1 MIFYKNVL
9 QPAYQSPQIN
19 YKMKKLNDTAIA
31 VLAIVST
38 ILSYLSWGLMALM
51 VLLVPPIDN
60 TNLISS
66 FVDLYYI
73 ILLLFLLFLLWGCR
87 RLYQKYNRAEV
98 QGAFRR
104 GQVLFIFLVSFTIK
118 YFLNGI
124 MLVTSVGALF
134 IPYGLDII
142 FIIPISVFVNL
153 KIAHRKIH

>member
-9 QPAYQSPQIN
+9 QPAYLLPQIN

-98 QGAFRR
+98 QRAFRC

>member
-1 MIFYKNVL
+1 
-9 QPAYQSPQIN
+9 
-19 YKMKKLNDTAIA
+19 MKKLNDTAIA

-87 RLYQKYNRAEV
+87 RLYKKYNRAEV

>member
-1 MIFYKNVL
+1 MICSAKYNEVC
-9 QPAYQSPQIN
+9 
-19 YKMKKLNDTAIA
+19 D
-31 VLAIVST
+31 LAQVDQF
-38 ILSYLSWGLMALM
+38 G
-51 VLLVPPIDN
+51 
-60 TNLISS
+60 

-153 KIAHRKIH
+153 KIAHRKARKFTPEAKD

>member
-9 QPAYQSPQIN
+9 QPAYLSPQIN

-87 RLYQKYNRAEV
+87 RLYKKYNRAEV

>member
-9 QPAYQSPQIN
+9 QPAYLSPQIN
-19 YKMKKLNDTAIA
+19 YKMKKLNDTAIT

-104 GQVLFIFLVSFTIK
+104 GQVLFIFFGFVHNKIFLKRDNARNFCRGSFHT
-118 YFLNGI
+118 LW
-124 MLVTSVGALF
+124 S
-134 IPYGLDII
+134 
-142 FIIPISVFVNL
+142 
-153 KIAHRKIH
+153 